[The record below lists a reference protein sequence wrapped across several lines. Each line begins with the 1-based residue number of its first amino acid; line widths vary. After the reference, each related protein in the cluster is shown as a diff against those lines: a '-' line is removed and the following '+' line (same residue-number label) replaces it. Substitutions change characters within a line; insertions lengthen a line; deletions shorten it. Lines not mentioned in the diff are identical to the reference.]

1 MSSGHMTFGHVDTDV
16 GDVFF
21 KSGDA
26 QAVKVHQDLNCRVEI
41 VWTSMLGFNLCQCRG
56 EERPPRKI
64 SMRHPPC
71 ILALSLFL
79 LSCSCVSQDVLAS
92 PQRFPAEQELRL
104 RSEIDDLCSSFLS
117 AVPQSQPSSTLKE
130 LCYMALTILERPQ
143 FLFHYSKTHDT
154 GNSNFM
160 SSVLHPLLQ
169 LVPELHERRM
179 KKGRGDEE
187 FQGPGG
193 IQSRGFFMFRP
204 RNGRR
209 SSSFR

>member
-1 MSSGHMTFGHVDTDV
+1 
-16 GDVFF
+16 
-21 KSGDA
+21 
-26 QAVKVHQDLNCRVEI
+26 
-41 VWTSMLGFNLCQCRG
+41 MLGFNLCQCRG
-56 EERPPRKI
+56 GARAPRRR
-64 SMRHPPC
+64 SMKHPHC
-71 ILALSLFL
+71 MLALSLFL
-79 LSCSCVSQDVLAS
+79 LSSSCFSQGVLAS
-92 PQRFPAEQELRL
+92 PQRFPAEQKLRL
-104 RSEIDDLCSSFLS
+104 WSEVDDLCSSFLS
-117 AVPQSQPSSTLKE
+117 AVPQSQSSGTLKE
-130 LCYMALTILERPQ
+130 LCYMALTILERHQ

-169 LVPELHERRM
+169 LVPELHERRT

-193 IQSRGFFMFRP
+193 IQSRGYFMFRP

>member
-1 MSSGHMTFGHVDTDV
+1 MSILTWGL
-16 GDVFF
+16 FF

-26 QAVKVHQDLNCRVEI
+26 QAVKVHQDLSCRVEI

-79 LSCSCVSQDVLAS
+79 LSCSCVSQEVLAS

-143 FLFHYSKTHDT
+143 DSQD
-154 GNSNFM
+154 
-160 SSVLHPLLQ
+160 
-169 LVPELHERRM
+169 
-179 KKGRGDEE
+179 KGENKREE